1 MKVHFNTLELT
12 CRESVELVEFSPS
25 VTFIHG
31 PVGTGKSTVARLI
44 DFCLGGTLVRT
55 TAVRSEL
62 VSVQLSAVV
71 GEYEAI
77 FERAI
82 DQNSSVRVTW
92 TGNEEQGSV
101 IAPIVQRQDAEPIF
115 LENIFTLSD
124 LIFHFAGVEPI
135 KVRKSK
141 TDPDSKLVRLSFR
154 DVMWYCYLSQENLD
168 SSFFQMDHPFKRNK
182 SIDVM
187 RFVVGFYSD
196 RLNELEQRL
205 VEMQER
211 LRANRIAANQ
221 IREFLRRFHL
231 GSDVGVDADMQQVQ
245 QELENARSRRSTIE
259 ADALKNTHT
268 VDPLRHKL
276 QKLAR
281 KLGSE
286 EVALG
291 DLQERVASQEALLAD
306 FISAKVKSA
315 RLDSARSVLAGVT
328 FERCPQCGLTIEPGR
343 CTSPAACN
351 LCCQVEGD
359 DDRDTEAVDTE
370 ILRQD
375 LNTRIDELEELV
387 NRHRT
392 EIEKQLKAVAKLR
405 HQKIELDQKLNRE
418 LQQYDSA
425 YVSQI
430 RGVDREIGELEE
442 RLRQLGR
449 LAEMPRA
456 LEQMELESGQLE
468 GQLTTVRE
476 SIRDERD
483 RLRTADARIH
493 DVESAFLSIMLDI
506 GFPGIEAG
514 DRVEISRRNW
524 QPKVFHGANDTEGW
538 GFDDAGSGG
547 KQVLFNVCYALAIHR
562 VAAEHEL
569 PLPTFLIIDS
579 PTKNISADVNPT
591 LIERYFKLIYSLADG
606 VLKSTQFILIDSD
619 LVEPDSEH
627 SFEFQSRLLSRED
640 PLISYYDGP

>member
-1 MKVHFNTLELT
+1 MKVHFKTLELT

-44 DFCLGGTLVRT
+44 DFCLGGDLVRT

-62 VSVQLSAVV
+62 VSVQLTAVV
-71 GEYEAI
+71 GEYDAI

-82 DQNSSVRVTW
+82 DQNGSVRVTW
-92 TGNEEQGSV
+92 TRDQQQGSV
-101 IAPIVQRQDAEPIF
+101 IAPFDQLQDAEPILLDYIYTF
-115 LENIFTLSD
+115 SD

-135 KVRKSK
+135 KVRKNK
-141 TDPDSKLVRLSFR
+141 TEPESKLVRLSFR
-154 DVMWYCYLSQENLD
+154 DVMWYCYLSQEALD
-168 SSFFQMDHPFKRNK
+168 SSFFRMDHPFKRNK

-187 RFVVGFYSD
+187 RFVVGFHSD
-196 RLNELEQRL
+196 RLNELDQRL
-205 VEMQER
+205 VELQER

-221 IREFLRRFHL
+221 IRDFLRRFQL
-231 GSDVGVDADMQQVQ
+231 GSDVGVDADMEKAR
-245 QELENARSRRSTIE
+245 QELDDARSRRSAIE
-259 ADALKNTHT
+259 ADALNSTHA

-276 QKLAR
+276 QRLAR
-281 KLGSE
+281 RLGRE
-286 EVALG
+286 EEALG
-291 DLQERVASQEALLAD
+291 DLRERVASQESLLAD
-306 FISAKVKSA
+306 LISAKVKSL
-315 RLDSARSVLAGVT
+315 RLDSARSVLAGVV
-328 FERCPQCGLTIEPGR
+328 FERCPQCGLTIEPSR
-343 CTSPAACN
+343 CSEPAACN
-351 LCCQVEGD
+351 LCCQIEGD
-359 DDRDTEAVDTE
+359 ENGNIEAVDTE

-387 NRHRT
+387 NRHRA
-392 EIEKQLKAVAKLR
+392 ELDKQQQAVAKLR
-405 HQKIELDQKLNRE
+405 QHKIELDQQLNRE

-430 RGVDREIGELEE
+430 RGVDSEIGELQE
-442 RLRQLGR
+442 RLRQLEK
-449 LAEMPRA
+449 LAELPRA
-456 LEQMELESGQLE
+456 LEQMELESSQLE
-468 GQLTTVRE
+468 GQITIVRE

-483 RLRTADARIH
+483 HLRTADARIH
-493 DVESAFLSIMLDI
+493 DVENAFLSTMLDI

-524 QPKVFHGANDTEGW
+524 QPRVFHGTNDTEGW

-562 VAAEHEL
+562 VAEEHQL

-591 LIERYFKLIYSLADG
+591 LVERYFKLIYSLADG

-627 SFEFQSRLLSRED
+627 SFEFRSRLLSRED
-640 PLISYYDGP
+640 PMISYYVGP